1 MTSIPEMQA
10 LEDIANNNLRI
21 QELAPEL
28 NRYIPTIAPALH
40 DSILSER
47 LRGATSL
54 GNALALQAHMNALI
68 SDEHDRFS
76 LLPLAEAKSSHSD
89 ANGTPLWRVYGESQK
104 RPGWRFPPWIPP
116 FSRPKNKVN
125 FRTIPK

>member
-76 LLPLAEAKSSHSD
+76 LLPLAEANSSHSD
-89 ANGTPLWRVYGESQK
+89 TDGTPLWRVYGESQK
-104 RPGWRFPPWIPP
+104 RPGRRFPPWISP

>member
-28 NRYIPTIAPALH
+28 DRYIPTIAPALH

-47 LRGATSL
+47 LRGAT
-54 GNALALQAHMNALI
+54 
-68 SDEHDRFS
+68 
-76 LLPLAEAKSSHSD
+76 
-89 ANGTPLWRVYGESQK
+89 
-104 RPGWRFPPWIPP
+104 
-116 FSRPKNKVN
+116 
-125 FRTIPK
+125 